1 MNKDLKNAILIIN
14 YGSDYAETKA
24 KSTDMIYKEIV
35 ERYPEFPVYEAFTNT
50 RVVSLPE
57 EMRRAG
63 NYNLVEEA
71 MDKMAEDGIEA
82 VYCVMTFLV
91 PVDEYYK
98 ALNVLKRYEPKFS
111 LIKVTYPAMYELADC
126 RRVAMAM
133 IDSAKFDHDKAY
145 ILLGHGTANIADV
158 LWEQIE
164 EEIHSAGYDKVFLA
178 LLRGAPALPEAIG
191 KLQNL
196 RYDGEVTIVPIM
208 VGAGYSVRSTL
219 EVSTNPFLMRL
230 RTAGFPVKTIIK
242 GVGEYPEFREVFY
255 EKLDKIMNED

>member
-1 MNKDLKNAILIIN
+1 MIPIMEQEYVDKNHWLDREEFMDIMVVAQTTPGIFSIDMASHIGYKLRGVWGGIVGALGIALPSIIAILLIAIFFHN
-14 YGSDYAETKA
+14 FKDNVY
-24 KSTDMIYKEIV
+24 V
-35 ERYPEFPVYEAFTNT
+35 EKFFRGVRPA
-50 RVVSLPE
+50 VVALI
-57 EMRRAG
+57 A
-63 NYNLVEEA
+63 LVFIDPLLA
-71 MDKMAEDGIEA
+71 
-82 VYCVMTFLV
+82 LV
-91 PVDEYYK
+91 
-98 ALNVLKRYEPKFS
+98 
-111 LIKVTYPAMYELADC
+111 
-126 RRVAMAM
+126 
-133 IDSAKFDHDKAY
+133 
-145 ILLGHGTANIADV
+145 GTPDV
-158 LWEQIE
+158 LWEQIQ